1 MSKFGYFHIWHH
13 DADLWVMEVGSA
25 AARPLTEVNSDDT
38 DSYHNWSS
46 NSRWFVF
53 GTRRD
58 DRTHTRAY
66 LCHIDADGVCG
77 KPFMLPQKSPRDFYD
92 SSVRSY
98 NVPEFVAG
106 PVDFNGVDAVHLYNS
121 DNRTKVGFRW
131 SDSSL

>member
-1 MSKFGYFHIWHH
+1 M
-13 DADLWVMEVGSA
+13 
-25 AARPLTEVNSDDT
+25 NSDDAE
-38 DSYHNWSS
+38 SAHSWSS

-53 GTRRD
+53 GSRRD
-58 DRTHTRAY
+58 DGLYTRAY
-66 LCHIDADGVCG
+66 ICHIDADGVCG

-106 PVDFNGVDAVHLYNS
+106 PVDFNGIDAVRLYNS